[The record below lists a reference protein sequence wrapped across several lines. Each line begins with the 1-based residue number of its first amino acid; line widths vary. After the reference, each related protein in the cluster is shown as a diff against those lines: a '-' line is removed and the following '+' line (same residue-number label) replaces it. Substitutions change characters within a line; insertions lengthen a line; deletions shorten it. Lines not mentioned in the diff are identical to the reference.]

1 MLTDE
6 LAQLLSKAAGSADL
20 PDPAAVEDTVHTA
33 FRACIDTL
41 SALTVYRVAAE
52 VEGFGDLVSELE
64 ARHAFLREAIAEFS
78 LWQRELRGVPG
89 PAQSITELSDD

>member
-6 LAQLLSKAAGSADL
+6 LALLLTKAAGSAEL
-20 PDPAAVEDTVHTA
+20 PSPGSVEDTIHTA

-52 VEGFGDLVSELE
+52 ADGSPELVSTLE
-64 ARHAFLREAIAEFS
+64 ARQAFLREAIAEFS

-89 PAQSITELSDD
+89 PAQSITELTDD